1 MLSWW
6 SRVGCVNK
14 GVLGEF
20 RVGQIAGTVS
30 ALGWQVQVIKGF
42 AWWWLLRRELVLLG
56 SELGVGCIS
65 WIMSF
70 RATSSWHIMLESCW
84 SCPCRLSILWRCWSK
99 SRRHRSEPPSYSP
112 NPGFAQ
118 YTYLC
123 MIFRTNFFVTRED
136 TRPLS
141 FAPPARAE
149 GSFVCPANTYKA
161 VLCLPIHIL
170 TNKIAMVIWLNQ
182 NREIWRV
189 LWAILMKKIIFLHWP
204 NPERQTQCFSA
215 ESGFEATCLEWQWAS
230 NDKSTINQI
239 Q

>member
-1 MLSWW
+1 MY
-6 SRVGCVNK
+6 K
-14 GVLGEF
+14 
-20 RVGQIAGTVS
+20 
-30 ALGWQVQVIKGF
+30 
-42 AWWWLLRRELVLLG
+42 
-56 SELGVGCIS
+56 
-65 WIMSF
+65 M
-70 RATSSWHIMLESCW
+70 
-84 SCPCRLSILWRCWSK
+84 K
-99 SRRHRSEPPSYSP
+99 SRSEPPSYSP

-123 MIFRTNFFVTRED
+123 MIFHMKIFVTRED
-136 TRPLS
+136 TWPLS
-141 FAPPARAE
+141 FALPARAE

-189 LWAILMKKIIFLHWP
+189 LPAILMKKIIFLHRP
-204 NPERQTQCFSA
+204 NPERQMQCFSA
-215 ESGFEATCLEWQWAS
+215 KCGFEATCLEQQWAS